1 MSFTRVEQ
9 DGVEFYTRKS
19 DGASGMSII
28 GLARLCGVSDKAIG
42 LLLASIARSSVRS
55 KQLKRFL
62 GQDLYLEV
70 KGPQGAKII
79 RADVCSAII
88 RYYAFESEVKNETA
102 EYSHDKFADMGMEA
116 WIQSITGWQAPAI
129 APEPTF
135 EAVEKFIND
144 RLPKNLVAASV
155 EVDGVIKII
164 QNSGLTSA
172 GLRIY
177 FYLEMQMLKGQQPDI
192 DTICQDLQIAPSTFK
207 KWLPKIQ
214 AWSGVAKWLKLPT
227 RRGPERIIQERL
239 HRELGGNMEA
249 YTPIG
254 PVDLVTKTEIIEIK
268 RVEEW
273 KTALGQVLAKA
284 QSFPDQAKRI
294 HLFGESSKQL
304 KKITN
309 HCQALD
315 VTVTFEKAEMTA
327 APCNG

>member
-1 MSFTRVEQ
+1 
-9 DGVEFYTRKS
+9 
-19 DGASGMSII
+19 
-28 GLARLCGVSDKAIG
+28 
-42 LLLASIARSSVRS
+42 
-55 KQLKRFL
+55 
-62 GQDLYLEV
+62 
-70 KGPQGAKII
+70 
-79 RADVCSAII
+79 
-88 RYYAFESEVKNETA
+88 
-102 EYSHDKFADMGMEA
+102 MGMEA

-155 EVDGVIKII
+155 EVDGVIEII
-164 QNSGLTSA
+164 QKSGLTSA

-268 RVEEW
+268 RVEDW
-273 KTALGQVLAKA
+273 KTAFGQVIAKS
-284 QSFPDQAKRI
+284 QSFPKHAKRI
-294 HLFGESSKQL
+294 HLFGESSRQL
-304 KKITN
+304 KKITE
-309 HCQALD
+309 HCQTFD
-315 VTVTFEKAEMTA
+315 VLVTFEKMVLETIVTT
-327 APCNG
+327 